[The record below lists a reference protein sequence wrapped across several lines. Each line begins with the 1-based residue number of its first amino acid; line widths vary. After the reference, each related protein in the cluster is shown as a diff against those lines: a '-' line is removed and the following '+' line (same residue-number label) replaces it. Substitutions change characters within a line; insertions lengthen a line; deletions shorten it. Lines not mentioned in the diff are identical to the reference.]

1 MTCGSEAMA
10 NLIDNGMLRTTM
22 TENFGLINAQN
33 LKRAH
38 AAIEAG
44 SARGKVVLEG
54 FGV

>member
-1 MTCGSEAMA
+1 MA
-10 NLIDNGMLRTTM
+10 HLIDNATLRTTM
-22 TENFGLINAQN
+22 TENFGLINAQT

-44 SARGKVVLEG
+44 SARGKIVLEG